1 MKKFRPYLSLL
12 VVFAALLI
20 VNGVTSSFFV
30 RFDLTH
36 DKRYTLSDAT
46 LDLLSQIEE
55 PIIFDVFLE
64 GKYPGSIK
72 RLQIE
77 TRQLLEEFRA
87 YNKNVQFTFINPV
100 EDTENP
106 DTIIEAF
113 FEKGMKPINIT
124 VEERGKQTQAMV
136 FPWAFAYMGE
146 QSVKVPLLKNMMGA
160 TVEEKVSSSVQHLEY
175 AFAQAISIVSQPKSK
190 TVAMLKGNGQLPDR
204 NMGDF
209 IMQLRETYFI
219 APFTLD
225 SVAINPKKTLES
237 LKEYDLAIMAKPTE
251 RFTDEEK
258 QVLDQYVMQGGKI
271 LWLLDKV
278 QIDMD
283 SLYNEQGSTIAM
295 GVDLNLTDLLFKYG
309 VRVNPSL
316 IKDLLA
322 TPISLAIGQ
331 QGSSTQY
338 QQFPWFF
345 SPMIYSESKHP
356 IVTNLD
362 AIKFEFANP
371 IDTLA
376 NGIKKTV
383 LLQSSPFSKIIGMPN
398 EIRLDMV
405 TERPEKEDFM
415 GQGSYPVAVLLE
427 GAFTSVYQNRVLPFE
442 QKDFSGQGVPNK
454 MIVISDGDMIK
465 NQLDK
470 NLRPLEL
477 GFDKWTNAFYANK
490 ELLLN
495 AINYLL
501 DENGLI
507 SLRTK
512 EVDLPLLDREKVY
525 ENYTYAQ
532 VLTLGIP
539 ILITVLLGLGFPYL
553 RKRKYSLVK

>member
-1 MKKFRPYLSLL
+1 MLKFRPYLHIAL
-12 VVFAALLI
+12 VFIALVIFNIL
-20 VNGVTSSFFV
+20 TQSFFV

-36 DKRYTLSDAT
+36 DKRYTLSEAT
-46 LDLLSQIEE
+46 LDLLSKIEE

-106 DTIIEAF
+106 DAVIEAF

-124 VEERGKQTQAMV
+124 VDERGKQTQAMV

-160 TVEEKVSSSVQHLEY
+160 TVEEKVNSSVQHLEY
-175 AFAQAISIVSQPKSK
+175 AFAQAMSIVRQPKSK

-204 NMGDF
+204 NLGDF
-209 IMQLRETYFI
+209 LMQLRETYFI

-225 SVAINPKKTLES
+225 SVAVNPKKTLER
-237 LKEYDLAIMAKPTE
+237 LQAYDLAIMAKPTE

-258 QVLDQYVMQGGKI
+258 QVLDQYVMNGGKM
-271 LWLLDKV
+271 LWLLDHV
-278 QIDMD
+278 QIEMD

-295 GVDLNLTDLLFKYG
+295 GMDLNLNDLLFKYG

-316 IKDLLA
+316 VKDLLA
-322 TPISLAIGQ
+322 TPISLAVGE

-338 QQFPWFF
+338 QQFPWFY

-362 AIKFEFANP
+362 AVKFEFANP

-376 NGIKKTV
+376 NGIRKTV
-383 LLQSSPFSKIIGMPN
+383 LLKSSPYSKIIGMPN
-398 EIRLDMV
+398 EVKLSMV
-405 TERPEKEDFM
+405 TERPEKEEFV

-442 QKDFSGQGVPNK
+442 QKDFAPQGIPNK
-454 MIVISDGDMIK
+454 MVVISDGDVIK

-477 GFDKWTNAFYANK
+477 GFDKWTNSFYANK

-495 AINYLL
+495 AVNYLL

-507 SLRTK
+507 ALRTK
-512 EVDLPLLDREKVY
+512 EVDLPLLDRERVY
-525 ENYTYAQ
+525 ENYTTAQ
-532 VLTLGIP
+532 VINLGLP
-539 ILITVLLGLGFPYL
+539 LFVILLLGFGFPYL
-553 RKRKYSLVK
+553 RKKKYAKL

>member
-1 MKKFRPYLSLL
+1 MKNIRPYLSLL
-12 VVFAALLI
+12 IIFVVLILL
-20 VNGVTSSFFV
+20 NTLTSSFFV
-30 RFDLTH
+30 RFDLTQ
-36 DKRYTLSDAT
+36 DKRYTLSEAT
-46 LDLLSQIEE
+46 LDLLSQIDE
-55 PIIFDVFLE
+55 PIVFDVFLD

-87 YNKNVQFTFINPV
+87 YNKNVQFVFINPV
-100 EDTENP
+100 QDSENP
-106 DTIIEAF
+106 DEIIEAF

-160 TVEEKVSSSVQHLEY
+160 TVEEKVNSSVQHLEY
-175 AFAQAISIVSQPKSK
+175 AFAQAMSIVSQPKSK
-190 TVAMLKGNGQLPDR
+190 TVAVLKGNGQLPDR

-209 IMQLRETYFI
+209 LMQLRETYFI

-225 SVAINPKKTLES
+225 SVSSNPKVTLEK

-251 RFTDEEK
+251 RFSDEEK
-258 QVLDQYVMQGGKI
+258 QVLDQYIMNGGKM
-271 LWLLDKV
+271 LWLLDHV
-278 QIDMD
+278 QIEMD
-283 SLYNEQGSTIAM
+283 SLYNDQGSTIAM
-295 GVDLNLTDLLFKYG
+295 GMDLNLNDLLFKYG
-309 VRVNPSL
+309 IRVNPSL
-316 IKDLLA
+316 VKDLLA
-322 TPISLAIGQ
+322 TPISLATGQ
-331 QGSSTQY
+331 QGSNTQY

-356 IVTNLD
+356 IVANLD
-362 AIKFEFANP
+362 AVKFEFANP

-376 NGIKKTV
+376 NGINKTI
-383 LLQSSPFSKIIGMPN
+383 LLKSSPYSKIIGMPN
-398 EIRLDMV
+398 EVRLSMV
-405 TERPEKEDFM
+405 TERPEKEEFI

-427 GAFTSVYQNRVLPFE
+427 GAFTSVYQNRILPFE
-442 QKDFSGQGVPNK
+442 QKDFTAQGIPNK
-454 MIVISDGDMIK
+454 MVVISDGDVIK

-477 GFDKWTNAFYANK
+477 GFDKWTNSFYANK

-495 AINYLL
+495 TVNYLL

-512 EVDLPLLDREKVY
+512 EVDLPLLDRERVY
-525 ENYTYAQ
+525 ENYTKAQ
-532 VLTLGIP
+532 LINLGIP
-539 ILITVLLGLGFPYL
+539 LFLIVLLGLGFPYL
-553 RKRKYSLVK
+553 RKKKYAKH